1 MKRAVMNRNRY
12 NGMFR
17 KGSAAAVF
25 TAAVVSAAGCG
36 NSVMDRNGALDLA
49 LADAGL
55 AAEEITLTRQELERE
70 GGKPYYE
77 IAFTSGGYGYQYE
90 IDASSGAVTGVS
102 INAVPAGGQAG
113 AQQGQDVGRTDS
125 GQGQGSGETGGQPG
139 QGSSGS
145 GVQPD
150 SGQGQGSGET
160 GGRPGQGSSGSGV
173 QPDSGQGQ
181 GSGETGGASGGQ
193 PDQGSSGT
201 GMQPQDGIRPGNQ
214 SSLHVDTM
222 DSAKS
227 IALADA
233 GLEESDVIFTKEK
246 LDWDDGVAVYDI
258 DFLTA
263 DMEYE
268 YEIDAATGV
277 IMDKSTEAFRNYG
290 TAGTDA
296 LIGEDKAKE
305 IAVTHAGFTTGEV
318 FFTKIKLEKE
328 HGYTEYEI
336 EFYKDRVE
344 YKYTI
349 DASTGAVLEYESE
362 YDD

>member
-160 GGRPGQGSSGSGV
+160 G
-173 QPDSGQGQ
+173 
-181 GSGETGGASGGQ
+181 EASGGQ

-277 IMDKSTEAFRNYG
+277 IMDKSMEAFRNYG

-349 DASTGAVLEYESE
+349 DASTGAVLEHESE